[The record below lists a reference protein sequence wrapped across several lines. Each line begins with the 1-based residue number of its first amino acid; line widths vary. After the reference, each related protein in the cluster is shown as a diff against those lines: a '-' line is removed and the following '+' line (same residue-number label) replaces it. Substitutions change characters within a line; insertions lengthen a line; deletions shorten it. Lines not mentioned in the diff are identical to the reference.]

1 MTKAPDAPP
10 DVPSDPPAPTRP
22 DGRAPASARDGTPE
36 PAPRVA
42 SLVPGPPG
50 SQPGSH
56 HPTTI
61 TEFLTDGSLASLC
74 ASLSELLG
82 VRVQVIDAFGRVI
95 VSRVKGTWE
104 VVQPAAAPQSLVPLS
119 IGPAKVGA
127 FAIGAGDPPLDPE
140 SRHRLE
146 STLKLLAG
154 SVEELCQHEL
164 ELRHRLREI
173 AALTKMSSL
182 LVRVAGPSRVVEV
195 ALDSA
200 LDVLELDAGSIVL
213 FHENPDGG
221 IAPLEE
227 DVQLAAHRGL
237 SPSWLNNPRPLG
249 IDRTFDRL
257 VIAGHMVLIPDLQA
271 DDRVN
276 LKPEARAE
284 GLAAAI
290 QCGLTF
296 NGRTLGVI
304 RLYSRHIRT
313 FEEQEQRLLAS
324 LAHQAA
330 AALEQSRLLRF
341 EQEEQRVQRQ
351 LQLAA
356 DVQRR
361 MLPRGV
367 PDVPQLEVAAKYIPS
382 FELGGD
388 FYDFIELSGH
398 LGVVIGDV
406 VGKGIAA
413 ALLMASV
420 RSSLRAH
427 AQEVYDL
434 DEVVRRVNQA
444 LCRDTRDYEFASL
457 WYGVIDPAKWRLTYC
472 SAGHEPPMVVRR
484 QAGSTKFE
492 IIELTVGGMVVG
504 IDPSQRYQRAVF
516 DIRPNDVIVG
526 YTDGLSDAV
535 NFAGERYGKPRLR
548 DSLTRLLTDQP
559 GASATAIVD
568 RILWDLRQ
576 FAGLATR
583 PDDLTLVV
591 VRVMA
596 KA

>member
-1 MTKAPDAPP
+1 MTQAPESSSRVESLIATTG
-10 DVPSDPPAPTRP
+10 SH
-22 DGRAPASARDGTPE
+22 APA
-36 PAPRVA
+36 
-42 SLVPGPPG
+42 
-50 SQPGSH
+50 PGSH

-74 ASLSELLG
+74 ESLSALLG
-82 VRVQVIDAFGRVI
+82 VRVQVIDAFGRVVI
-95 VSRVKGTWE
+95 SRAKGTWE
-104 VVQPAAAPQSLVPLS
+104 VAQPTAQAQALVPLT

-127 FAIGAGDPPLDPE
+127 FAIGAGDAPLDAD
-140 SRHRLE
+140 SQRRLE
-146 STLKLLAG
+146 ATLKLLAG
-154 SVEELCQHEL
+154 TVEELCQHEL

-182 LVRVAGPSRVVEV
+182 LVRVAGPGRVVEV

-249 IDRTFDRL
+249 IDRIFDRL

-304 RLYSRHIRT
+304 RLYSRHVRT
-313 FEEQEQRLLAS
+313 FEEQEKRLLAS

-351 LQLAA
+351 LELAA

-484 QAGSTKFE
+484 QADSSKLE
-492 IIELTVGGMVVG
+492 IIELSVGGMVVG

-516 DIRPNDVIVG
+516 DIRPDDVIVG

-535 NFAGERYGKPRLR
+535 NFAGERYGKRRLR
-548 DSLTRLLTDQP
+548 DCLTRQLTEQP
-559 GASATAIVD
+559 DATASAIVD

-591 VRVMA
+591 VRVKA
-596 KA
+596 KP

>member
-1 MTKAPDAPP
+1 MTQAPDT
-10 DVPSDPPAPTRP
+10 PSLPNPSPT
-22 DGRAPASARDGTPE
+22 GTASRAPSLNPE
-36 PAPRVA
+36 P
-42 SLVPGPPG
+42 SPPTP
-50 SQPGSH
+50 SAGSH

-82 VRVQVIDAFGRVI
+82 VRVDLVDAFGRI
-95 VSRVKGTWE
+95 IISRAKGTWE
-104 VVQPAAAPQSLVPLS
+104 IAQPTTPAQALVPIS
-119 IGPAKVGA
+119 IGPGKVGG
-127 FAIGAGDPPLDPE
+127 FAIGAGDPPLDAE
-140 SRHRLE
+140 ARRRLE
-146 STLKLLAG
+146 AVLTLMAG
-154 SVEELCQHEL
+154 TVEELCQHEL

-182 LVRVAGPSRVVEV
+182 LVRVAGPNRVLEV

-213 FHENPDGG
+213 FNDNPDDG

-227 DVQLAAHRGL
+227 DIQLTAHRGL
-237 SPSWLNNPRPLG
+237 SPSWLNNPKPLG
-249 IDRTFDRL
+249 IDRVFDRL
-257 VIAGHMVLIPDLQA
+257 VVAGHMVVIEDLQA

-276 LKPEARAE
+276 LKTEARAE

-296 NGRTLGVI
+296 NGRTLGVV
-304 RLYSRHIRT
+304 RLYSRHIRS
-313 FEEQEQRLLAS
+313 FEAQEKRLLAS

-367 PDVPQLEVAAKYIPS
+367 PNVPQLDVAAKYIPS

-398 LGVVIGDV
+398 LGVVVGDV

-472 SAGHEPPMVVRR
+472 SAGHEPPMVIRR
-484 QAGSTKFE
+484 HPTSGAFE
-492 IIELTVGGMVVG
+492 FLELSVGGMVVG

-516 DIRPNDVIVG
+516 DIRPHDVIVG

-535 NFAGERYGKPRLR
+535 NFAGERYGKRRTR
-548 DSLTRLLTDQP
+548 DAVSRLLTERPD
-559 GASATAIVD
+559 ATAADIVD

-591 VRVMA
+591 VRVKA
-596 KA
+596 KE